1 MIRQAGILTAGSS
14 GEIVDCSGTALLT
27 VGRRLAA
34 EGGIPLG
41 PRPALWKW
49 LGRHG
54 TRTKVVEMRSKQAEA
69 KFIELLQT
77 GEVNEKIPLAA
88 WAVGK
93 MRSVEATPALIQAL
107 RQTAPEVSRIE
118 QTIGQEES
126 RTSSK
131 TRQSSRTWCCAWL
144 GKIRAVATRESK
156 VPSPIWAMR
165 CLVEL

>member
-1 MIRQAGILTAGSS
+1 METRRRNVTFVIVALGVAVLVVTGIYLERPIR
-14 GEIVDCSGTALLT
+14 EYWLLSK
-27 VGRRLAA
+27 LDSDDFEEWSHAA
-34 EGGIPLG
+34 EKL
-41 PRPALWKW
+41 
-49 LGRHG
+49 
-54 TRTKVVEMRSKQAEA
+54 VEMRSKQAEA